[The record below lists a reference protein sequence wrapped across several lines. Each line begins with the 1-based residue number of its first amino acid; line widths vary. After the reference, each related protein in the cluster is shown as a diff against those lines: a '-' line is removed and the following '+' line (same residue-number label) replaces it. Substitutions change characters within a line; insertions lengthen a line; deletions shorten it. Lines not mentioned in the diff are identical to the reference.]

1 MPIGAISTDNI
12 ALAIN
17 LNPGFIVPRA
27 IQLDCGAVLDFNLP
41 GAIGVDDFLAGGVT
55 PAIAG
60 EELLRMV
67 PFVYFS
73 TPRQLNGQDRA
84 NSGRC

>member
-1 MPIGAISTDNI
+1 MPVGAVSTDNI
-12 ALAIN
+12 TLVIN
-17 LNPGFIVPRA
+17 LNPGFIVPRSV
-27 IQLDCGAVLDFNLP
+27 QLDYGAVLDFNLP
-41 GAIGVDDFLAGGVT
+41 DTITVDDNIGGGVT

-67 PFVYFS
+67 PLVYFS